1 MNSFIPPAI
10 LGQTVPNNT
19 NDVIIKIINQQQ
31 TSTIKI
37 VPMPGAKGDI
47 GITGPTGPTGPQG
60 PQGIQ
65 GPAGALTNLIV
76 GEGLNYNS
84 GTNTLTIT
92 KIDGG
97 TI

>member
-10 LGQTVPNNT
+10 LGQVVPNNT
-19 NDVIIKIINQQQ
+19 NDVIVKIINQAQIP
-31 TSTIKI
+31 TLRI
-37 VPMPGAKGDI
+37 VPMPGAKGESSFASI
-47 GITGPTGPTGPQG
+47 
-60 PQGIQ
+60 
-65 GPAGALTNLIV
+65 NL

-97 TI
+97 TV